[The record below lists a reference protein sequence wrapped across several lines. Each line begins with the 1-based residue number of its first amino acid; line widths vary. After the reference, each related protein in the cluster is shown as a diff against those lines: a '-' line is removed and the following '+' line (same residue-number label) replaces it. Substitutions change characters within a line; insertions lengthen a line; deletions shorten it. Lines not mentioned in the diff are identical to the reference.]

1 MREMRAVNH
10 SDAVLI
16 ARNGKGSGAGAKRGR
31 TALYSSASAAASS
44 SSEPLLGE
52 PGGGR
57 GRGRVAA
64 SVHVMP
70 DKALTLD
77 YLREEW
83 KFMPTAQRELGAY
96 PQPYGD
102 PHQLETVRSR

>member
-10 SDAVLI
+10 SDAAII
-16 ARNGKGSGAGAKRGR
+16 ARNGKGSGADVKRGR
-31 TALYSSASAAASS
+31 AALYSSASASASS
-44 SSEPLLGE
+44 SSSEALSAE

-57 GRGRVAA
+57 GRGRGRGRGGGREARSGGVL
-64 SVHVMP
+64 P

-83 KFMPTAQRELGAY
+83 QAMREAQSEL
-96 PQPYGD
+96 
-102 PHQLETVRSR
+102 